1 MLGMLLYRQG
11 KNFFYDSWL
20 AKDPTPV
27 FGLDFYVSALFWLV
41 LWCLLLLWMFC
52 SRLRRGL
59 RGEINRLAT
68 GWQDG
73 SAASGV
79 FSRVESECRRVDRFG
94 EELQRLRQEVESL
107 RRHLVGQAPR
117 A

>member
-1 MLGMLLYRQG
+1 MLLYRQG

-68 GWQDG
+68 GWQAG
-73 SAASGV
+73 AAAGGV
-79 FSRVESECRRVDRFG
+79 FSRIESECHNVDCFRQ
-94 EELQRLRQEVESL
+94 ELEMLRQDVEGL
-107 RRHLVGQAPR
+107 RRTVVGER
-117 A
+117 GEKK